1 MTHSMTGY
9 LLAGALLAGLATG
22 QRTDS
27 LEVDLQAA
35 IQKEATEGNLRAAM
49 DQYRKIAARAG
60 ANRAVAARAL
70 VRLGL
75 CQKKLGD
82 QDARRTWEGVVKE
95 YGDQAAAAEARTLLA
110 SLGGAR
116 SGELTVRKIST
127 RLSAE
132 DPRFLPDGKTFV
144 FSDDA
149 VAEIK
154 LFDLSTGQT
163 RQISKFGGFAV
174 TYSTTPIPSP
184 DGRWIA
190 VNQLLN
196 VGHRYEV
203 WLLRSD
209 GSQARTLLKL
219 PGQERIILLDW
230 SPDGRFLYAQ
240 RGPYRRGEPGASR
253 EMDYGLIAV
262 ADGAWTTLKKEA
274 PRQWSARFSKDGRW
288 IAYSTDEHTRLMAAD
303 GSRDTGV
310 GAFPAKMR
318 LVDWS
323 PDGRWLIITGDRS
336 GALSLWRIPIHNGAP
351 AGEPELLRAD
361 LGSQRPLA
369 MAPDGALL
377 CQSWETRSEAWV
389 TSLDVAQGK
398 LGPNRTRVTD
408 DPAGLT
414 MFGGWSPD
422 GSRVAALGFNVS
434 AREGRWW
441 VTRPSGGGVEQ
452 RMELR
457 AALGN
462 RLRPVWSPDGQK
474 VFVMTPGGR
483 EAQHAILDLATGTV
497 KEVDLPQ
504 RISLFATPGPDGA
517 FYSSTGNMQPAGARI
532 LVYDPASKSEREVY
546 ADPGA
551 WIIRG
556 LTPSPDGKRLA
567 FAGTTAGT
575 AKDGQRAPGERFLRV
590 LDLSTGQAIAI
601 AEAHVS
607 WWGPQRQSIAWTPD
621 GAHLVYS
628 TEEFAEGSD
637 RVKTRIWIA
646 PSAGGSSRRMEE
658 LDGRAFDLTVSPDG
672 GQFGFTH
679 LTQTADFW
687 LMENV
692 LAGK

>member
-1 MTHSMTGY
+1 MTRY
-9 LLAGALLAGLATG
+9 LVAGALLAGLAAG
-22 QRTDS
+22 QRSDS

-49 DQYRKIAARAG
+49 EQYRRIATRAG

-75 CQKKLGD
+75 CQRKLGD
-82 QDARRTWEGVVKE
+82 QEARRTWERVVKE
-95 YGDQAAAAEARTLLA
+95 FGDQAAASEARALLA
-110 SLGGAR
+110 LLGGAR
-116 SGELTVRKIST
+116 SGELTVRKIWAH
-127 RLSAE
+127 LSAE

-144 FSDDA
+144 FSDDT

-154 LFDLSTGQT
+154 LFDLTTGQT

-174 TYSTTPIPSP
+174 TYPTTPIPSP

-209 GSQARTLLKL
+209 GSQTRTLLKL
-219 PGQERIILLDW
+219 PGQERIRLLDW
-230 SPDGRFLYAQ
+230 SPDGKFLYAE
-240 RGPYRRGEPGASR
+240 RGAEH
-253 EMDYGLIAV
+253 GLIAV
-262 ADGAWTTLKKEA
+262 ADGAWTTLRKEA
-274 PRQWSARFSKDGRW
+274 PRQVSARFSKDGRW
-288 IAYSTDEHTRLMAAD
+288 IAYSTGEQTRLMAAD
-303 GSRDTGV
+303 GSNDTAL

-323 PDGRWLIITGDRS
+323 PDGRWLVVTGDRS
-336 GALSLWRIPIHNGAP
+336 GASSLWRIPIHNGAP

-389 TSLDVAQGK
+389 TSLGVAQGK

-408 DPAGLT
+408 NPAGLT
-414 MFGGWSPD
+414 MFGGWFPD
-422 GSRVAALGFNVS
+422 GSRVAALGFNVT

-441 VTRPSGGGVEQ
+441 VTRPSAGGAEQ

-483 EAQHAILDLATGTV
+483 EAKHAILDLPTGTV
-497 KEVDLPQ
+497 KEVDLPE
-504 RISLFATPGPDGA
+504 RIALFATPARDGA
-517 FYSSTGNMQPAGARI
+517 YYSSTGNMQPAGGRI
-532 LVYDPASKSEREVY
+532 LAYDPVSKSEREVY

-556 LTPSPDGKRLA
+556 LVPSPDGKRLA
-567 FAGTTAGT
+567 FAGTA
-575 AKDGQRAPGERFLRV
+575 AALKDGQRVPGGRFLRV
-590 LDLSTGQAIAI
+590 LDLDTGRATGI

-607 WWGPQRQSIAWTPD
+607 WWGPQRQSIAWSPD

-628 TEEFAEGSD
+628 TEEFAEHSD

-646 PSAGGSSRRMEE
+646 PSTGGPSRLMEE
-658 LDGRAFDLTVSPDG
+658 LDGRTFDLTVSPDG
-672 GQFGFTH
+672 RQFGFTH

-692 LAGK
+692 LPAK